1 MVLKGSPVTSFLLLP
16 ESLNSDIFKWSW
28 ICKQSII
35 IKMLKNSLLVLLMA
49 ASLTTRSQGLESPEI
64 NAAWLAKIESLAP
77 AKAKIAAPKRKI
89 LVFSQ
94 HTGFYHWTIPHNDEM
109 LKIMAKKSGAFEV
122 HIAHD
127 IDCFEK
133 KNLKQYDAVIFNNC
147 NPSSP
152 KRDLFYDLLQMRS
165 SLSESEIEARA
176 KVYQQNF
183 MEYIRKGGGLFIMHG
198 AITVQN
204 NDMEFSRMTG
214 GSFDY
219 HPIQQEIHLK
229 EVDKQHPLV
238 AAFHGNGFT
247 HVDEPYF
254 FKNAYAEHNFKPLL
268 YMESKEIKGKRE
280 QAHDD
285 IVYLAWI
292 KRYGKGRVFYSSMSH
307 NIQSAYQPEL
317 MEFFLD
323 GIQYVTGDLKC
334 DDTVTGK

>member
-1 MVLKGSPVTSFLLLP
+1 
-16 ESLNSDIFKWSW
+16 
-28 ICKQSII
+28 
-35 IKMLKNSLLVLLMA
+35 MA
-49 ASLTTRSQGLESPEI
+49 AISAQSQSLEAPKIDEEF
-64 NAAWLAKIESLAP
+64 LAKIEALAP
-77 AKAKIAAPKRKI
+77 AKAKIQAPKRKL
-89 LVFSQ
+89 LVYSQ
-94 HTGFYHWTIPHNDEM
+94 HTGFYHWTIPHNDEL

-127 IDCFEK
+127 IDSFEK

-147 NPSSP
+147 NPSGP
-152 KRDLFYDLLQMRS
+152 KRDLFYDLLKMRS
-165 SLSESEIEARA
+165 SLSENEIEAKA

-183 MEYIRKGGGLFIMHG
+183 MDYIAKGGGLFIMHG

-204 NDMEFSRMTG
+204 NDKEFSRLTG

-219 HPIQQEIHLK
+219 HPKQQKIHLK
-229 EVDKQHPLV
+229 EVDKNHPLV

-254 FKNAYAEHNFKPLL
+254 FNNAYSEHNFRPLL
-268 YMESKEIKGKRE
+268 YMESKDIAGKRD

-285 IVYLAWI
+285 IVYQAWV
-292 KRYGKGRVFYSSMSH
+292 KRHGKGRVLYSSMSH
-307 NIQSAYQPEL
+307 NIQSAYQAEL

-334 DDTVTGK
+334 DDSAMGK

>member
-1 MVLKGSPVTSFLLLP
+1 MLKKIIFLLLTMASISAQSQ
-16 ESLNSDIFKWSW
+16 SLEAPKIDEEF
-28 ICKQSII
+28 
-35 IKMLKNSLLVLLMA
+35 
-49 ASLTTRSQGLESPEI
+49 
-64 NAAWLAKIESLAP
+64 LAKIESLAP
-77 AKAKIAAPKRKI
+77 AKAKIQAPKRKL
-89 LVFSQ
+89 LVYSQ
-94 HTGFYHWTIPHNDEM
+94 HTGFYHWTIPHNDEL

-127 IDCFEK
+127 IDSFEK

-147 NPSSP
+147 NPSGP
-152 KRDLFYDLLQMRS
+152 KRDLFYDLLKMRS
-165 SLSESEIEARA
+165 SLSENEIEAKA

-183 MEYIRKGGGLFIMHG
+183 MDYIAKGGGLFIMHG

-204 NDMEFSRMTG
+204 NDKEFSRLTG

-219 HPIQQEIHLK
+219 HPKQQTIHLK
-229 EVDKQHPLV
+229 EVDKNHPLV

-254 FKNAYAEHNFKPLL
+254 FNNAYSEHNFRPLL
-268 YMESKEIKGKRE
+268 YMESKDIAGKRD

-285 IVYLAWI
+285 IVYQAWV
-292 KRYGKGRVFYSSMSH
+292 KRHGKGRVLYSSMSH
-307 NIQSAYQPEL
+307 NIQSAYQAEL

-334 DDTVTGK
+334 DDSAMGK